1 MTYYK
6 VLIKSKDNILTSL
19 YNDFIYEIEKE
30 YTHLGEIIIDK
41 KRISFLQ
48 RSKRLILKMVFHYI
62 IVIRLTQKL
71 V

>member
-30 YTHLGEIIIDK
+30 YTHLGEIIIRK
-41 KRISFLQ
+41 KG
-48 RSKRLILKMVFHYI
+48 FHFC
-62 IVIRLTQKL
+62 RDPKD
-71 V
+71 